1 MKGDLS
7 AEMEKN
13 GKKFIRKLN
22 PDRQYIDVKGS
33 KNWTLFFRVFGMNS
47 ITIYMVTRIV
57 DFGDISHFFLNWFS
71 IHISE
76 SWGAV
81 ITAIGVLILEWA
93 LLYFLYKK
101 KIFLRV

>member
-1 MKGDLS
+1 MWTVPYVLLAAGISALLLS
-7 AEMEKN
+7 L
-13 GKKFIRKLN
+13 F
-22 PDRQYIDVKGS
+22 YYVIDVKGS
-33 KNWTLFFRVFGMNS
+33 KKWTLFFRVFGMNS
-47 ITIYMVTRIV
+47 ITIYMVTRII

-76 SWGAV
+76 AYGAV
-81 ITAIGVLILEWA
+81 LIAIGVLVLEWA